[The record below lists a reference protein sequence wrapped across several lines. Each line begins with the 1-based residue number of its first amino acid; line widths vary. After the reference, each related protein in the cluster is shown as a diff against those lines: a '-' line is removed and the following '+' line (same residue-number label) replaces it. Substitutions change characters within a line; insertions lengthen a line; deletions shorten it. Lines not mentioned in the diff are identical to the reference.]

1 MRSSVAVCSRLY
13 WLLPSRVE
21 ISWLTCKACYRLLH
35 LLQVQS
41 NWRSFAGAFTLPLD
55 AANKVSA
62 RPRNRQFCP
71 IWGKMNRHVTL
82 QSKITGVAD
91 LEAVRK

>member
-1 MRSSVAVCSRLY
+1 
-13 WLLPSRVE
+13 
-21 ISWLTCKACYRLLH
+21 
-35 LLQVQS
+35 
-41 NWRSFAGAFTLPLD
+41 LPLD